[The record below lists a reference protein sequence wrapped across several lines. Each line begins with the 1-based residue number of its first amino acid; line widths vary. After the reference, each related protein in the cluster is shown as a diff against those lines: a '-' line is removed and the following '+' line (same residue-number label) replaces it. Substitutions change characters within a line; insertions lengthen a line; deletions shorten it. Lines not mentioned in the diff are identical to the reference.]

1 MRNMKCQNVRREIEE
16 AAQGHLLSADADAH
30 LKSCVA
36 CETLSREQSK
46 LQIIIS
52 SLGTVE
58 VPGDFDFRLRARLA
72 GEKPGA
78 AKPFA
83 LAGFS
88 FGMRS
93 AAAATILLLIGSAFL
108 FVSLRT
114 RLAKSSIGTEI
125 ASRPLP
131 SSGGN
136 SLKENDGEKVAPAV
150 SIETNEAQ
158 TDAVAAGLGSGHEGR
173 SKRRELR
180 SEVASFKGSRSSTRD
195 FSNTPAPVLKREG
208 QLAAS
213 YPTAAFPI
221 DASYQSLKVSVD
233 DGRGASRTI
242 SLPTVSFGSQ
252 RALSQNAS
260 PSVSSARGVW

>member
-1 MRNMKCQNVRREIEE
+1 MKCRKVRREIEE
-16 AAQGHLLSADADAH
+16 AAQGRLLSADADAH
-30 LKSCVA
+30 LKSCAA
-36 CETLSREQSK
+36 CETLSREQSN
-46 LQIIIS
+46 LQMIIS

-58 VPGDFDFRLRARLA
+58 APGDFDFRLRARLA
-72 GEKPGA
+72 GEKPGV

-83 LAGFS
+83 LGSFS
-88 FGMRS
+88 FGIRS
-93 AAAATILLLIGSAFL
+93 AAAATILVLIGSAFL

-114 RLAKSSIGTEI
+114 RLGKSSTGTEI

-131 SSGGN
+131 SSGAN
-136 SLKENDGEKVAPAV
+136 PLKENDGGKVVAPAV
-150 SIETNEAQ
+150 LVETNEAQ

-173 SKRRELR
+173 SKRREFR

-195 FSNTPAPVLKREG
+195 FSNTPAPVLRRDG
-208 QLAAS
+208 QLVAS

>member
-1 MRNMKCQNVRREIEE
+1 MKCRKVRREIEE
-16 AAQGHLLSADADAH
+16 AAQGRLLSADADAH
-30 LKSCVA
+30 LKSCAA
-36 CETLSREQSK
+36 CETLSREQSN
-46 LQIIIS
+46 LQMIIS
-52 SLGTVE
+52 SLGSVE

-72 GEKPGA
+72 GEKPGV

-83 LAGFS
+83 LGSFS
-88 FGMRS
+88 FGIRS
-93 AAAATILLLIGSAFL
+93 AAAATILVLIGAAFL

-114 RLAKSSIGTEI
+114 RLKSSAGTEI

-131 SSGGN
+131 SSGAN
-136 SLKENDGEKVAPAV
+136 PVKENDGGKVVAPAV
-150 SIETNEAQ
+150 LVETNEAQ
-158 TDAVAAGLGSGHEGR
+158 TDAVAASLGSGHEGR
-173 SKRRELR
+173 SKRREFR
-180 SEVASFKGSRSSTRD
+180 SEVDSFKGSRSGTRD
-195 FSNTPAPVLKREG
+195 FSNTPAPVLRRDG